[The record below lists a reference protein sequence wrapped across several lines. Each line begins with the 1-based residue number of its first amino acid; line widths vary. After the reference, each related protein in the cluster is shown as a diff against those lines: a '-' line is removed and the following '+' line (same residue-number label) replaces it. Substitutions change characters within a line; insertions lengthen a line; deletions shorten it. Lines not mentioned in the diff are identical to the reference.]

1 MELLTG
7 YERLNSI
14 NGGKGAMK
22 NRIIK
27 KIMAYLLVGAM
38 VITTPMTASA
48 TEGGFQEAFNSD
60 KDGNKKQTNTNTNT
74 STNTSGVPEETEIPE
89 VIKKHDFNILGIA
102 FDKETLDLEAGEKD
116 TLHVRVLL
124 DDYDAND
131 EELSWDSLS
140 AEDRNAI
147 ESQIH
152 WVSLDHSVATARVA
166 ARDGGKSTDGIIEG
180 IDNGQTK
187 VIAWIEAD
195 GLAYS
200 NAPNMP
206 TDNDL
211 KAEATVTV
219 RGGDFFAIS
228 FDKGIENFA
237 NQKRTY
243 DLRKY
248 TNLTYKKGAKTADET
263 NEKIYYS
270 ITPVNGT
277 TAKAKCTEDGL
288 FTISKA
294 ATAASTNEAFS
305 VTAVTESGLVANG
318 TIKLSKSPV
327 AAIYTCESYVGL
339 DYAIEDTKET
349 KLTITNEKETTDDF
363 EWKVKSNKIVDVK
376 PSRDGRSATVI
387 AKGVGTTDITVKSSS
402 DAKVKVIKVFVN
414 ATPDS
419 VTFSADG
426 GTTYTGKPM
435 STKAIVTGKDEKG
448 KEKVLPAEAFT
459 YTWKTTDTT
468 NAAIKKVGKLNEAK
482 ITPKTV
488 LNKGDIPDNEE
499 VSFNYTCTL
508 TYKSYSWNG
517 TKVITTSNKNINKQK
532 DGSGKIT
539 IKQSNVADITVQETV
554 LASKVAGIDPQTTEI
569 IGRLPNT
576 KSETRKTYV
585 GKDYRY
591 AAEAYIVDG
600 LKTVLSTDKDLNNS
614 ISWSISGKAATID
627 DNGNLT
633 PVAGGKANIT
643 ASYISLKYKNN
654 KATAQVKK
662 KIVPIQIVQN
672 ATAIGFQKPVVVVN
686 PNTTRATQVSFKIS
700 NVTPKKAT
708 YNVTSWKVIAVN
720 ETGTDITKNITEDG
734 YKKNAPGITID
745 AKDKN
750 GNFRKDA
757 KITIP
762 SNTKAKTVIKVAAY
776 TDGGVMA
783 TGYIYVTEKTKKVG
797 ADTITVNM
805 EDTTKTITPIIT
817 DSNNQSHST
826 VAWIE
831 GKKVNDE
838 VDLDKAKPV
847 SYEYEPVTYSLDK
860 TAAKYIRVTRDGRI
874 IPLQVTKASGV
885 KVTIKTLSGK
895 SGKVTVVVKP
905 KESPSN

>member
-1 MELLTG
+1 
-7 YERLNSI
+7 
-14 NGGKGAMK
+14 MK
-22 NRIIK
+22 NRVIK

-48 TEGGFQEAFNSD
+48 TESVLQEAYNSD
-60 KDGNKKQTNTNTNT
+60 NDGNKKQTNTNTNT
-74 STNTSGVPEETEIPE
+74 STNTSGGEITTPVPD
-89 VIKKHDFNILGIA
+89 VIQKHDFNILGIA
-102 FDKETLDLEAGEKD
+102 FDKEALDLEAGDKD

-131 EELSWDSLS
+131 EELSWESLS

-166 ARDGGKSTDGIIEG
+166 ARDDGKSTDGIIEG
-180 IDNGQTK
+180 IDNGQTE

-195 GLAYS
+195 GKAYEK
-200 NAPNMP
+200 APNMP
-206 TDNDL
+206 TDGDL
-211 KAEATVTV
+211 TARATVTV
-219 RGGDFFAIS
+219 RGGTFFSIS
-228 FDKGIENFA
+228 FDNKIEKFV

-248 TNLTYKKGAKTADET
+248 TNLTYKKGPKTADET
-263 NEKIYYS
+263 SEKIYYS
-270 ITPVNGT
+270 ITPVSGT
-277 TAKAKCTEDGL
+277 TARAKCTEDGL

-294 ATAASTNEAFS
+294 AAKASDKEAFS

-318 TIKLSKSPV
+318 TIKLSTEPV
-327 AAIYTCESYVGL
+327 AAEYTCEDHVGL
-339 DYAIEDTKET
+339 DYAEADTKET
-349 KLTITNEKETTDDF
+349 KLTITNEKDTTDDF
-363 EWKVKSNKIVDVK
+363 EWKAKSNKIVDVK

-387 AKGVGTTDITVKSSS
+387 AKGVGTTDITVKSTS
-402 DAKVKVIKVFVN
+402 DKKAKVIKVFVN
-414 ATPDS
+414 ATPEE
-419 VTFSADG
+419 VTFSADNK
-426 GTTYTGKPM
+426 TTYTGKPM
-435 STKAIVTGKDEKG
+435 LTNAIVTGKNQ
-448 KEKVLPAEAFT
+448 KVLPAEAFT
-459 YTWKTTDTT
+459 YTWKTKNAT
-468 NAAIKKVGKLNEAK
+468 NATIKKVGKLNEAK
-482 ITPKTV
+482 ITPKNV
-488 LNKGDIPDNEE
+488 LEKGNIPDSLQ
-499 VSFNYTCTL
+499 VDFKYTCTL
-508 TYKSYSWNG
+508 TYKHYDWVDG
-517 TKVITTSNKNINKQK
+517 KVKTDSVKNLDKQK
-532 DGSGKIT
+532 DDSGKIT
-539 IKQSNVADITVQETV
+539 IKQSNVADITVQEE
-554 LASKVAGIDPQTTEI
+554 LFASKVQGIEPQVTEI

-585 GKDYRY
+585 GKNYRY
-591 AAEAYIVDG
+591 AAKAYVIDG
-600 LKTVLSTDKDLNNS
+600 LKTVLSTDEDLHNS

-643 ASYISLKYKNN
+643 ASYISLKYKNG

-672 ATAIGFQKPVVVVN
+672 ATAIGFKKPVVVVN
-686 PNTTRATQVSFKIS
+686 PNDKRATQVSFKIS
-700 NVTPKKAT
+700 NVAPKKAT
-708 YNVTSWKVIAVN
+708 YNITSWKVIAVDEN
-720 ETGTDITKNITEDG
+720 GNDITDKITEDG
-734 YKKNAPGITID
+734 YKKDASGITID

-762 SNTKAKTVIKVAAY
+762 KRTNAKTVIKVAAY

-783 TGYIYVTEKTKKVG
+783 TGYIYVTEKTKKVE
-797 ADTITVNM
+797 ANTITVFM
-805 EDTTKTITPIIT
+805 KDTTTSIVPKII
-817 DSNNQSHST
+817 DMNNETHDT

-838 VDLDKAKPV
+838 VSLDKAKPV

-860 TAAKYIRVTRDGRI
+860 TAAKFIRVTRDGKI

-895 SGKVTVVVKP
+895 SCKVTVVVNPEK
-905 KESPSN
+905 KTDN